1 MDNVGG
7 GQVWDPCAHRGRVWE
22 VLDALSGW
30 SFCEI
35 YSSSCPLRMTIYGIY
50 LVKRVPGIQGPPF
63 SLLPQVRRDARWR
76 PGGRS
81 AQAGLGE
88 AGEHRGRRIGV
99 SLPHLGGI
107 CSGVCAPSTL
117 P

>member
-7 GQVWDPCAHRGRVWE
+7 AQVWDPGTHQGRVWE

-35 YSSSCPLRMTIYGIY
+35 YSSSCPLRMRIYGTY

-63 SLLPQVRRDARWR
+63 SLLPQVRRWR
-76 PGGRS
+76 MHAGDPG
-81 AQAGLGE
+81 
-88 AGEHRGRRIGV
+88 
-99 SLPHLGGI
+99 
-107 CSGVCAPSTL
+107 
-117 P
+117 